1 MKPRGV
7 KCVAGAIG
15 IPSIGVDGGKCDLSI
30 ILCWLWVRTGTG
42 CPGDCDINDL
52 FDVEERSLRRN
63 FARRFWN
70 QTYDLHGNTSRWGKI
85 IKEPKNYPE
94 FFFEFYLNSSFTQ
107 SNFWR
112 QLLSHKRI
120 WIMCTFEYFFQCIQ
134 LTAWER
140 CSIASWLFRW
150 IHHATAV
157 WCLIQMITRIRL
169 FCEIKSRNNVAL
181 IKLCCPRYNETH
193 SQVCT
198 TLFNNDDFV

>member
-1 MKPRGV
+1 MLKNV
-7 KCVAGAIG
+7 HYAG
-15 IPSIGVDGGKCDLSI
+15 
-30 ILCWLWVRTGTG
+30 T
-42 CPGDCDINDL
+42 
-52 FDVEERSLRRN
+52 
-63 FARRFWN
+63 
-70 QTYDLHGNTSRWGKI
+70 LHGGSGTKPMIYTETHQDEVKLLRNLTILLK
-85 IKEPKNYPE
+85 
-94 FFFEFYLNSSFTQ
+94 FFEFYLNSSFTQ

-112 QLLSHKRI
+112 QLFSHKSI